1 MGKAVLGGRS
11 STHKLG
17 DAELCSSVWLLRHTL
32 NPDNPAYFY
41 SAGGA
46 SVIGSSI
53 HWHDF
58 SLLHPPCRRV
68 PQ

>member
-32 NPDNPAYFY
+32 NPDNPACFY
-41 SAGGA
+41 SAGG
-46 SVIGSSI
+46 VIGSSI
-53 HWHDF
+53 HDF